1 MKTRILLLFMIV
13 ALFVFAGY
21 RLYDRPETWLKTEQ
35 NGLCHEL
42 DYLHC
47 LAERKPGKVREYL
60 GALVSFEAELGA
72 VFDMAEILPYGK
84 FEKIFCFDAGEG
96 KHILVDGSSAAI
108 DEAYDIG
115 RVMRVR
121 GRVTRITGDCVMLL
135 NVYGGPGF
143 PNRISIENINVS
155 IMP

>member
-1 MKTRILLLFMIV
+1 MLL
-13 ALFVFAGY
+13 ALFVLAGFQLCN
-21 RLYDRPETWLKTEQ
+21 RQETWLRIEQ

-47 LAERKPGKVREYL
+47 LAERKPGKAREYL